1 MKARQLKNLRQ
12 GRRRPYVGISNDISH
27 SEVISR
33 SRPIGRPL
41 LRFNHKVKQD
51 TKQLHQNNMYDIQV
65 SKRQAWKKFEQRF
78 VAWLNL
84 INMENFLKT
93 SKHY

>member
-1 MKARQLKNLRQ
+1 MYPNSVLEKLRQ
-12 GRRRPYVGISNDISH
+12 GCRRPYVGISKDISH

-65 SKRQAWKKFEQRF
+65 SKRQA
-78 VAWLNL
+78 
-84 INMENFLKT
+84 
-93 SKHY
+93 